1 LLGLITG
8 GLGVLITGYL
18 GYIRLF
24 TTQGIGDRP
33 LLLLGV
39 MLIFIG
45 VQLLTFG
52 LLAEVMAR
60 TYYESQDKPTYA
72 IRDVLET
79 PDAAPPALAAPAE
92 RAQEI
97 IARR

>member
-1 LLGLITG
+1 
-8 GLGVLITGYL
+8 
-18 GYIRLF
+18 
-24 TTQGIGDRP
+24 
-33 LLLLGV
+33 
-39 MLIFIG
+39 
-45 VQLLTFG
+45 
-52 LLAEVMAR
+52 MAR